1 MKKRVDAK
9 MYNIH
14 KKCLDCVIEME
25 HKLRIRGEYE
35 AYERKAV
42 ADNAESYINHLE
54 ASLIEA
60 LNTSNNQY
68 VSERGE
74 VERWKGGL
82 DKEKVSGELKEFF
95 NQHRKDIKEY
105 RNDKA

>member
-1 MKKRVDAK
+1 

-14 KKCLDCVIEME
+14 RKCLDCVVEME
-25 HKLRIRGEYE
+25 HKLRMRGEYE

-54 ASLIEA
+54 ASLMEA

-68 VSERGE
+68 ISERGE

-105 RNDKA
+105 RNDKT

>member
-1 MKKRVDAK
+1 M
-9 MYNIH
+9 
-14 KKCLDCVIEME
+14 
-25 HKLRIRGEYE
+25 
-35 AYERKAV
+35 
-42 ADNAESYINHLE
+42 
-54 ASLIEA
+54 EA

-68 VSERGE
+68 ISERGE

-105 RNDKA
+105 RNDKT